1 MTRQAGIN
9 GGLLLDRAT
18 AVPKREIHSTNRL
31 RWGRLP
37 AMAKP
42 VETQR
47 LSWPWWSN
55 WALLGVV
62 ATSALTIAATLYDI
76 L

>member
-1 MTRQAGIN
+1 
-9 GGLLLDRAT
+9 
-18 AVPKREIHSTNRL
+18 V
-31 RWGRLP
+31 
-37 AMAKP
+37 AKSG
-42 VETQR
+42 ETQR
-47 LSWPWWSN
+47 LSWPWWAK